1 VIALAVDD
9 REFSLYKVITLD
21 LSERE
26 EEEEEQITKRT
37 VAIIIIITII
47 DESHWDKTIK
57 RQREDTFFY
66 SFFSSS

>member
-37 VAIIIIITII
+37 VAIIIITII